1 MTPATEPAAHAALP
15 LLGELL
21 LFCAIAGILIP
32 LVRRFHLSQVLAFL
46 IMGAIIGP
54 HGLGSL
60 TAPDSFL
67 RHFTITNLEG
77 TRAIAEF
84 GVVFLLFTLGLEMS
98 ISRLWSMRR
107 WVFGLG
113 NVQILVTAAVIG
125 SLAYAFGNTGAA
137 SLVLGLSLAL
147 SSTAIVMQLL
157 AERHAIAT
165 PVGRVAFAILLMQDL
180 MVVPLLVLVDHVG
193 EESGMALVQALALA
207 AAKAAVAV
215 GAIALLGK
223 RLVQPLFHRV
233 SSTQQA
239 DAFMALIVLV
249 TLGTATLT
257 WVAGLSLAL
266 GAFLAGLLLAETA
279 FRHQVEVTIEPFK
292 GLLISLF
299 FLSVGMGIDVR
310 ALLAEPL
317 WVPLSI
323 LGLFVIKIVLATG
336 ALRLF
341 GVRWPTAVEG
351 GFLLGQGGEFA
362 FIVIGIALTR
372 ALLPQEVGQ
381 FMLIVVGFSMLS
393 APAVARLGRWL
404 ASHLAGTQDQLQAAP
419 DDMPELSG
427 HVVIAGFGR
436 VGQLLGDILDRER
449 IPYLALDRDAA
460 RVRALSARGA
470 SVYFGDTTHP
480 DLLPGKLTR
489 DAMAV
494 VITLDDPGVAADM
507 AERISRAQPGL
518 PVLARAR
525 DAQHAAVLRKH
536 GAVEVVPETLEA
548 ALQLSGHVLE
558 VLGYNTDAAQ
568 HLLQAVRLERQQ
580 P

>member
-46 IMGAIIGP
+46 IVGAVIGP
-54 HGLGSL
+54 YGLGSL
-60 TAPDSFL
+60 AAPDSFM
-67 RHFTITNLEG
+67 RHFTITDLEG

-113 NVQILVTAAVIG
+113 NMQILGTAAAIG
-125 SLAYAFGNTGAA
+125 ALALAFGNSGAA
-137 SLVLGLSLAL
+137 AMVLGLSLAL

-165 PVGRVAFAILLMQDL
+165 PVGRVVFAVLLMQDL

-193 EESGMALVQALALA
+193 VESGTTLAHSLALA
-207 AAKAAVAV
+207 AGKAAVAV
-215 GAIALLGK
+215 TAIALVGK

-233 SSTQQA
+233 SYTQQA

-257 WVAGLSLAL
+257 WIAGLSLAL

-299 FLSVGMGIDVR
+299 FLSVGMGLDVR

-323 LGLFVIKIVLATG
+323 LGLFLVKIVLATG

-341 GVRWPTAVEG
+341 GVRWSTAVEG

-372 ALLPQEVGQ
+372 DLLPQAVGQ

-393 APAVARLGRWL
+393 APAIARLGRWA
-404 ASHLAGTQDQLQAAP
+404 ASRLAGTQEQVQAAP
-419 DDMPELSG
+419 DDVPDLSG

-507 AERISRAQPGL
+507 AARISRAQPGL

-525 DAQHAAVLRKH
+525 DEQHAAVLREH
-536 GAVEVVPETLEA
+536 GAVGVVPETLEA

-558 VLGYNTDAAQ
+558 VLGYNTEASQ
-568 HLLQAVRLERQQ
+568 HLLQTVRLERT
-580 P
+580 

>member
-1 MTPATEPAAHAALP
+1 VTSATEPAAHAALP

-32 LVRRFHLSQVLAFL
+32 LARRFHLSQVLAFL
-46 IMGAIIGP
+46 IVGAAIGP

-60 TAPDSFL
+60 IAPDSPL
-67 RHFTITNLEG
+67 QHFTITDLEG

-98 ISRLWSMRR
+98 ISRLWSLRR

-113 NVQILVTAAVIG
+113 NVQILLTAAAIG
-125 SLAYAFGNTGAA
+125 ALAYAFGNTGAA
-137 SLVLGLSLAL
+137 AMVLGLSLAL

-165 PVGRVAFAILLMQDL
+165 PVGRVAFAVLLMQDL

-193 EESGMALVQALALA
+193 GESGMALAQALLIA
-207 AAKAAVAV
+207 AGKAAIAV
-215 GAIALLGK
+215 SVIAVLGK

-233 SSTQQA
+233 SAAHQT
-239 DAFMALIVLV
+239 DAFMALTVLV
-249 TLGTATLT
+249 TLGTAALT

-279 FRHQVEVTIEPFK
+279 YRHQVEVTIEPFK

-299 FLSVGMGIDVR
+299 FLSVGMGIDLR
-310 ALLAEPL
+310 ALAADPV

-323 LGLFVIKIVLATG
+323 LGLFLIKILLATG
-336 ALRLF
+336 AVRLF
-341 GVRWPTAVEG
+341 GVRWPTAVEA

-362 FIVIGIALTR
+362 FIVVGIALTR
-372 ALLPQEVGQ
+372 GLLPQGVGQ
-381 FMLIVVGFSMLS
+381 FMLIVVGFSMLA
-393 APAVARLGRWL
+393 APAVARLGRWFGSRL
-404 ASHLAGTQDQLQAAP
+404 DPTEDGTETTP
-419 DDMPELSG
+419 DELPSLSG

-436 VGQLLGDILDRER
+436 VGQLLGEILDRER

-460 RVRALSARGA
+460 RVRTLSARGA
-470 SVYFGDTTHP
+470 SVYYGDAAHP
-480 DLLPGKLTR
+480 DLLPGKLTQ

-494 VITLDDPGVAADM
+494 VITLDDPDMAADM
-507 AERISRAQPGL
+507 VARISRTQPGL

-525 DAQHAAVLRKH
+525 DEQHAAVLREH

-558 VLGYNTDAAQ
+558 VLGYNMDAAQ
-568 HLLQAVRLERQQ
+568 HLLQTVRLERQ
-580 P
+580 

>member
-32 LVRRFHLSQVLAFL
+32 LVRRFRLSQVLAFL
-46 IMGAIIGP
+46 IVGAVIGP
-54 HGLGSL
+54 YGLGSL
-60 TAPDSFL
+60 IAPDSFI
-67 RHFTITNLEG
+67 RHFTITDLEG

-125 SLAYAFGNTGAA
+125 SLAYAFGNTGGAA
-137 SLVLGLSLAL
+137 LVLGLSLAL

-165 PVGRVAFAILLMQDL
+165 AVGRVAFAVLLMQDL

-193 EESGMALVQALALA
+193 EESGMALVHAMLIA
-207 AAKAAVAV
+207 AGKAAVAV
-215 GAIALLGK
+215 SAIAVLGK

-233 SSTQQA
+233 SSAHQS

-249 TLGTATLT
+249 TLGTAALT
-257 WVAGLSLAL
+257 WAAGLSLAL

-279 FRHQVEVTIEPFK
+279 YRHQVEVTIEPFK

-299 FLSVGMGIDVR
+299 FLSVGMGVDLR
-310 ALLAEPL
+310 ALAADPL

-323 LGLFVIKIVLATG
+323 LGLFLIKIVLATG

-341 GVRWPTAVEG
+341 GVRWSTAVEG

-372 ALLPQEVGQ
+372 GLLPQEAGQ
-381 FMLIVVGFSMLS
+381 FMLIVVGFSMLA

-404 ASHLAGTQDQLQAAP
+404 GGQLESSQDDPEMALDDLP
-419 DDMPELSG
+419 DLSG

-436 VGQLLGDILDRER
+436 VGQLLGEILDRER
-449 IPYLALDRDAA
+449 IPYIALDRDAS
-460 RVRALSARGA
+460 RVRTLSARGA
-470 SVYFGDTTHP
+470 SVYFGDAAHP
-480 DLLPGKLTR
+480 DLLPGKLTEG
-489 DAMAV
+489 AMAI
-494 VITLDDPGVAADM
+494 VITLDDPHVAAEM

-525 DAQHAAVLRKH
+525 DEQHAAVLREH

-568 HLLQAVRLERQQ
+568 HLLQAVRLERQ
-580 P
+580 